1 MVVNIFFPLYMKT
14 AKSVTIQNIEVTF
27 QSTSLPIAMCAVI
40 FVCATL
46 YLQNNTFTSVSSEY
60 AAPHKAGTHNA
71 PRQLRQYCI
80 ALHHGSFP
88 DARRLR
94 RLSPVRPTFQLIR
107 PSQFRGFPPG
117 TAQPPARLIG
127 SFVPSCFAEQRQN
140 KRKCCSGTIVSTLVS
155 KDKGK

>member
-1 MVVNIFFPLYMKT
+1 MKT

-27 QSTSLPIAMCAVI
+27 QLTSVPIAMCAVI
-40 FVCATL
+40 FVCAAL

-60 AAPHKAGTHNA
+60 GPPHKAGTHNA
-71 PRQLRQYCI
+71 PRQLTQYCM